1 MRTFKFLLEKELR
14 QISRDPF
21 MIWMICFFPVIIML
35 VMPFAANLDF
45 KDISVCIVDNDNSQ
59 FSRLLADKIDHS
71 SNFILKAMP
80 TDHNAAM
87 ANMNDYGID
96 IILEIPR
103 DFEKNAITGH
113 KPGLSIVANAVNAS
127 KASSGVGYLSQ
138 ILTQAVQERGAHQGV
153 AASADMITVKNLYNP
168 TENYKYFMIPALTV
182 MLIIIVCCTLPALN
196 IVKEK
201 EVGTIEQIN
210 VSPIGKVSFTL
221 AKLVPYWLI
230 GLLVISIAMLIAKWV
245 YGLVPEGHLWVIYA
259 MVLLFTLT
267 ISCLGL
273 IVSNISSTMQQAMF
287 VIFFFIMINVL
298 MSGLMTPIESMP
310 GWAQVITY
318 FVPPRYFINT
328 LRAVYLKGS
337 GFTDVAN
344 DFAALGVYAIVLA
357 SIAVKSYK
365 RQS

>member
-1 MRTFKFLLEKELR
+1 MRTFKFLFEKELR

-21 MIWMICFFPVIIML
+21 MIWMICFFPVMIML
-35 VMPFAANLDF
+35 VMPFATNLDF
-45 KDISVCIVDNDNSQ
+45 KDISICIVDNDNSQ

-71 SNFILKAMP
+71 SNFVLKDMP
-80 TDHNAAM
+80 TDHNAALASM
-87 ANMNDYGID
+87 ERYGID
-96 IILEIPR
+96 IVLEIPHN
-103 DFEKNAITGH
+103 FEKDALMGH
-113 KPGLSIVANAVNAS
+113 KPGLSIAANAVNAS

-138 ILTQAVQERGAHQGV
+138 ILSQAAAERGARQGV
-153 AASADMITVKNLYNP
+153 AASTDMITVHNLYNP

-245 YGLVPEGHLWVIYA
+245 YGLVPAGNLWIIYA
-259 MVLLFTLT
+259 MVFLFTLT
-267 ISCLGL
+267 ISSLGL

-287 VIFFFIMINVL
+287 VIFFFIMIYVL

-318 FVPPRYFINT
+318 FVPPRYFIDT

-337 GFTDVAN
+337 GFADVAKN
-344 DFAALGVYAIVLA
+344 FAALGIFAIVLA
-357 SIAVKSYK
+357 AIAIKSYK